1 VLIVLH
7 IVILVALG
15 VMAGVTLLNLLT
27 FRSVKRS
34 LTPETTP
41 FVSVLVPARNE
52 ERNIARCLKSL
63 LGQDYPHYEVI
74 ALDDSSSDATLD
86 IARSFAAND
95 RRLRLLEGKPL
106 PEGWTGKSFACYQ
119 LSQEAKGELLLFVDA
134 DTEHTPHSIS
144 SAVAEMQ
151 RSRVDLLTLIPRQIM
166 GTFWEK
172 AILPLLHFSTFC
184 FLPFPLVRLSKN
196 PKFAMANGQF
206 MLFKRRVYDTIGGH
220 KEVRTALVEDVWL
233 SRLVKQHGFRL
244 LVMDGSQLVSCRMY
258 TSLRGIWEGF
268 SRNLFPG
275 MRYSVPMI
283 VAVVVFNFLTSV
295 LPFLLLLLGLASY
308 GTDSWWSGVVVTE
321 IAVIVAIRVA
331 LALRFHMSLPSVFIH
346 PVAMSVLMGIAVNS
360 VRLVLVGGG
369 SRWKG
374 RAYDFRKQVVIET
387 ITR

>member
-7 IVILVALG
+7 IVILVSLG

-27 FRSVKRS
+27 FRSIKRGF
-34 LTPETTP
+34 TPKTTP

-52 ERNIARCLKSL
+52 ERNIAKCLKSL

-74 ALDDSSSDATLD
+74 VLDDSSSDATLD
-86 IARSFAAND
+86 IARSFGAND
-95 RRLRLLEGKPL
+95 RRLRHLEGKSL
-106 PEGWTGKSFACYQ
+106 PMGWTGKSFACHQ

-144 SAVAEMQ
+144 AGVAEMQ

-196 PKFAMANGQF
+196 PRFAMANGQF
-206 MLFKRRVYDTIGGH
+206 MLFKKRVYDTIGGH

-244 LVMDGSQLVSCRMY
+244 LVMDGAQLVSCRMY

-268 SRNLFPG
+268 SKNLFPG

-283 VAVVVFNFLTSV
+283 VAVIVFNFLTSV
-295 LPFLLLLLGLASY
+295 LPFLLLLLGLASS
-308 GTDSWWSGVVVTE
+308 GTDSWLSGFVAIE
-321 IAVIVAIRVA
+321 LAVILAIRVA
-331 LALRFHMSLPSVFIH
+331 LALRFQMSLLSVLIH
-346 PVAMSVLMGIAVNS
+346 PVAMSILMGIAVNS
-360 VRLVLVGGG
+360 VRLVLIGGG

-374 RAYDFRKQVVIET
+374 RAYDFRKQVLLEQ
-387 ITR
+387 

>member
-1 VLIVLH
+1 MLIGLH

-52 ERNIARCLKSL
+52 ERNIAKCLKSL
-63 LGQDYPHYEVI
+63 LGQDYSHFEVI
-74 ALDDSSSDATLD
+74 VLDDSSSDATFD

-95 RRLRLLEGKPL
+95 PRLRLLEGKPL
-106 PEGWTGKSFACYQ
+106 PEGWTGKSFACHQ

-144 SAVAEMQ
+144 AAVAEMQ

-196 PKFAMANGQF
+196 SKFAMANGQF
-206 MLFKRRVYDTIGGH
+206 MLFRSDVYDSIGGH
-220 KEVRTALVEDVWL
+220 KAVRSALVEDVWL
-233 SRLVKQHGFRL
+233 SRLVKQHGYTL
-244 LVMDGSQLVSCRMY
+244 LIMDGSEVVSCRMY
-258 TSLRGIWEGF
+258 TSLAEIWEGF
-268 SRNLFPG
+268 SKNLFAG

-283 VAVVVFNFLTSV
+283 VGVCAFNFLTSIVPFILFVYGISAGLTDALWFRSVGLELV
-295 LPFLLLLLGLASY
+295 LIMGVRILLAIRFRMSLLA
-308 GTDSWWSGVVVTE
+308 TATHP
-321 IAVIVAIRVA
+321 IAV
-331 LALRFHMSLPSVFIH
+331 LALI
-346 PVAMSVLMGIAVNS
+346 GIAANS
-360 VRLVLVGGG
+360 VRLVLAGGG
-369 SRWKG
+369 SQWKG
-374 RAYDFRKQVVIET
+374 RQYNFRKDIALET
-387 ITR
+387 KMR

>member
-1 VLIVLH
+1 MLIGLH

-52 ERNIARCLKSL
+52 ERNIAKCLKSL
-63 LGQDYPHYEVI
+63 LGQDYSHFEVI
-74 ALDDSSSDATLD
+74 VLDDSSSDATFD

-95 RRLRLLEGKPL
+95 PRLRLLEGKPL
-106 PEGWTGKSFACYQ
+106 PEGWTGKSFACHQ

-144 SAVAEMQ
+144 ASVAEMQ

-184 FLPFPLVRLSKN
+184 FLPFPLVSLSKN

-206 MLFKRRVYDTIGGH
+206 MLFKKRVYETIGGH

-233 SRLVKQHGFRL
+233 SRLVKQHEFRL
-244 LVMDGSQLVSCRMY
+244 LVMDGARLVSCRMY

-268 SRNLFPG
+268 SKNLFPG

-283 VAVVVFNFLTSV
+283 VAVIVFNFLTSV
-295 LPFLLLLLGLASY
+295 FPFLLLFFGLAS
-308 GTDSWWSGVVVTE
+308 SGADRWLSGFVAIE
-321 IAVIVAIRVA
+321 LAVILAIRVA
-331 LALRFHMSLPSVFIH
+331 LALRFQMSLPSVLIH
-346 PVAMSVLMGIAVNS
+346 PVAMSMLMGIAANS

-374 RAYDFRKQVVIET
+374 RAYDFRKQVVLEQ
-387 ITR
+387 